1 MTPTEH
7 PENPVAVFE
16 IDELLKKHVEAYNQK
31 ISELLV
37 EYNVA
42 HEEASNAEE
51 NRRRFEKSALA
62 ATAAA
67 EAINLKIRESLRQ
80 RSVDTKEAHKKRA
93 ERAGYLNDVEIYT
106 SMADESIVSRKRA
119 ELVASVKAS
128 EIASLRRQARAVA
141 EAFLSDL
148 IKKKVSSEFR
158 EITLFVD
165 LITEIASNRESL
177 AYRENQAMS
186 SPIDFALGELGKL
199 FSTALK
205 ERTYEPGSSAFLIS
219 SPESIGNDIRTPLQV
234 KKLQEDIAAAEAAL

>member
-1 MTPTEH
+1 MTPTPH
-7 PENPVAVFE
+7 LENPSVFE
-16 IDELLKKHVEAYNQK
+16 IDELLKKHVEDYNLK
-31 ISELLV
+31 ISDLLV

-42 HEEASNAEE
+42 REEAANAEE
-51 NRRRFEKSALA
+51 NRLRFEKSSWA

-93 ERAGYLNDVEIYT
+93 ERAGHLNDVEIYT

-128 EIASLRRQARAVA
+128 EIAGLRRQARVVA

-158 EITLFVD
+158 EITIFFNLVA
-165 LITEIASNRESL
+165 EIASNQESICYG
-177 AYRENQAMS
+177 ANPAMS
-186 SPIDFALGELGKL
+186 SPLDYALDELRKIFASAFKERAYELG
-199 FSTALK
+199 
-205 ERTYEPGSSAFLIS
+205 GSAFLIPA
-219 SPESIGNDIRTPLQV
+219 PESIGNDVRTPLQV